1 MKQIYTEVGILECID
16 APSKFLTYNIM
27 LQKKLSPVER
37 GPINLNLTL
46 NRR

>member
-1 MKQIYTEVGILECID
+1 MKQIYTEVGILEC
-16 APSKFLTYNIM
+16 KFLTYNIM

-46 NRR
+46 NWS